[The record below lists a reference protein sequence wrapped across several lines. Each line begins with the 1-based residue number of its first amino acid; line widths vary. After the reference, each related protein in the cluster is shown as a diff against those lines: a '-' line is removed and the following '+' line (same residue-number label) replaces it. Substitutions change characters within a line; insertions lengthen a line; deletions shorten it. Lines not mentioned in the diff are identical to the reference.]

1 MTWHSHRVIIF
12 GFLPKSPEMMAV
24 AVAFSMVWLEPG
36 VEPRPEDD
44 RARERL
50 AAFRGELYRCFTSR
64 ADALFEL
71 ADAVLCAEGPVQT
84 LAGLSLAPEHRRGH
98 GALYDAVNCVRIDIR
113 RLRWSLAG
121 LPLRRAADGRLMLAA
136 DVTTGCGPV
145 RRPARTGCSATFM
158 AVGRGRRR

>member
-24 AVAFSMVWLEPG
+24 AVAFSMAWLGAG

-44 RARERL
+44 RARDRL
-50 AAFRGELYRCFTSR
+50 AAFRGELYRCFTAR

-71 ADAVLCAEGPVQT
+71 ADAVLCADGPVRA

-98 GALYDAVNCVRIDIR
+98 GALYDAVNCGGSI
-113 RLRWSLAG
+113 SG
-121 LPLRRAADGRLMLAA
+121 GCDGRWR
-136 DVTTGCGPV
+136 GCRYRGP
-145 RRPARTGCSATFM
+145 RMG
-158 AVGRGRRR
+158 G